1 MYENCF
7 FRSKLL
13 MKYSKFNDQRNARQM
28 RILFSN
34 YTLIEIFRIR
44 VFRILC
50 NVRLLINQFVKIFRC
65 FDDRNFEKRN
75 FEQIQ
80 FV

>member
-1 MYENCF
+1 
-7 FRSKLL
+7 
-13 MKYSKFNDQRNARQM
+13 MKYSKSNDQRNARQM

-44 VFRILC
+44 AFRILC
-50 NVRLLINQFVKIFRC
+50 NARLLIDQFVEISRC
-65 FDDRNFEKRN
+65 LDDRDLEKRN
-75 FEQIQ
+75 SKQIQ